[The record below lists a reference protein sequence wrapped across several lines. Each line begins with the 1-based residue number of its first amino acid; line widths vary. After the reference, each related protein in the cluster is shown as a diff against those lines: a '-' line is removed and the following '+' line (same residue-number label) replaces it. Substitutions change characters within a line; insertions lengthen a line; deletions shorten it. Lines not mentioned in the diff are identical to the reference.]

1 MPRREFLPGEHV
13 TSNDKPKGLA
23 AVRKMAQERMQGV
36 CTANKVCDGAPQRIC
51 QGQKYGA
58 GIGFGGAGKGL
69 SFAANVEALDRIRL
83 KTRLVSEHAEPE
95 LGAEYLGRKLA
106 MPAMPSSLSGVRASM
121 GGSIS
126 ELEFARS
133 VLQGA
138 KEAGLLGWIGNTADE
153 GEECT
158 GIEAVASVG
167 VGVTIFKPQSNARLV
182 ELFQL
187 AERAGAVAVGVD
199 LDGVGSTNWDR
210 AGKPVYRKS
219 VRELRELADSTELL
233 FIAKGVMCAEDAL
246 AAIDAGADAIDV
258 SNHGGRALDS
268 TRGVA
273 EVLPGIAKAVGGKVA
288 VTAGGGVRTGFD
300 VLKMLALGADAAL
313 VGRDVA
319 RAAIGGGATGVA
331 MHFEYLRGDFR
342 RAMMLTGCNSVEDI
356 DGRVL
361 DREP

>member
-1 MPRREFLPGEHV
+1 MPLREFLRGETV
-13 TSNDKPKGLA
+13 PDDAPRDLTE
-23 AVRKMAQERMQGV
+23 VRKRAQERMHGI
-36 CTANKVCDGAPQRIC
+36 CTANKVCDGAPQRVC

-69 SFAANVEALDRIRL
+69 SFAANVDALDRVKL
-83 KTRLVSEHAEPE
+83 KTRLVSAHAEPE
-95 LGAEYLGRKLA
+95 LGAAYLGRKLA
-106 MPAMPSSLSGVRASM
+106 MPVMPSSLSGVKASM

-133 VLQGA
+133 VLRGA
-138 KEAGLLGWIGNTADE
+138 KEAGLLGWIGNTADD

-167 VGVTIFKPQSNARLV
+167 VGVTIFKPQSNAKLI
-182 ELFQL
+182 ELFSL

-199 LDGVGSTNWDR
+199 LDGVGSTNWDK

-219 VRELRELADSTELL
+219 PKELRELADSTELP
-233 FIAKGVMCAEDAL
+233 FVAKGIMCVEDAL
-246 AAIDAGADAIDV
+246 AAKDAGADAIDV

-268 TRGVA
+268 TLGVA
-273 EVLPGIAKAVGGKVA
+273 DVLPGIAKAVGGKLA

-319 RAAIGGGATGVA
+319 RAAIGGGAAGVR
-331 MHFEYLRGDFR
+331 MHFEYLRGDLR
-342 RAMMLTGCNSVEDI
+342 RAMMLTGCNSVDDVDVRI
-356 DGRVL
+356 I
-361 DREP
+361 EPPH